1 MKSCPRPPSPN
12 RRVGS
17 QSHQPCP
24 SQCLRHH
31 GAMADASGGCSMKTV
46 NKILCKDFLK
56 MWKVIKED
64 PSCQQWSS
72 ICTHSSACGPT
83 HTCTPSTYTGAR
95 GQKREITFRQHIDV
109 YKTLTHRAFSTC
121 ALSPSFFTM
130 SMQIFKNRVLNLKA
144 TSKTVPI
151 QSNLKQRLFDL
162 YQLTIK
168 LRVIRVGCD
177 MMTMATKS

>member
-1 MKSCPRPPSPN
+1 MRTWVQPQYPCQKQHMCLSSQYGEAQKHSGILRDPVSENKVVQHPR
-12 RRVGS
+12 
-17 QSHQPCP
+17 
-24 SQCLRHH
+24 L
-31 GAMADASGGCSMKTV
+31 T
-46 NKILCKDFLK
+46 
-56 MWKVIKED
+56 
-64 PSCQQWSS
+64 SS
-72 ICTHSSACGPT
+72 FHIFTHIHTHTCGPT

-95 GQKREITFRQHIDV
+95 AQKRQITFRQHIDV